1 MKITVAKLVSE
12 FKKGFLKSAIVAIM
26 SASLLGAATYYLVP
40 PGHRPVTFAFALG
53 EGRQFSGNYSTLFG
67 FYLISNF
74 TFLNGSV
81 ITRNPIEPIE
91 ELAQGKIPY
100 EEYGGEFNATQL
112 QKITISVIQFIGL
125 SDKGTGTFEVV
136 WLQNRTI
143 DVTLVDREITDLGSS
158 RSFGDIL
165 YVKSSSAPHV
175 QDETPVYEMP
185 PFFNVTRVE
194 RSRTGYWK
202 TARSWK
208 INVNQLG
215 DMLYGSETADI
226 VFTMNINMELKYKVV
241 TTAEGNL
248 TGSTNLSWSGIWG
261 TLQLTHEEDKIF
273 WVSYNFTNVKL
284 IMIVI

>member
-1 MKITVAKLVSE
+1 MSE
-12 FKKGFLKSAIVAIM
+12 YKKGFLKSAIVAIM

-40 PGHRPVTFAFALG
+40 PRHRPVTVAFALG

-81 ITRNPIEPIE
+81 VAENPFPPIE
-91 ELAQGKIPY
+91 ELARGKLPT

-112 QKITISVIQFIGL
+112 QKITITVRVPGYIGLSGL
-125 SDKGTGTFEVV
+125 SDKGTVTFKVK
-136 WLQNRTI
+136 WLQDRTI
-143 DVTLVDREITDLGSS
+143 NVTLVDREITDLGSS
-158 RSFGDIL
+158 KSFGDIW

-175 QDETPVYEMP
+175 QDETPPVFEMP
-185 PFFNVTRVE
+185 PPYFNVTRIE
-194 RSRTGYWK
+194 RSSTGYWK
-202 TARSWK
+202 NTGIWE

-215 DMLYGSETADI
+215 DMLYGSGTADI
-226 VFTMNINMELKYKVV
+226 VFTMNINMELKYEIV
-241 TTAEGNL
+241 TTSEGNL

-261 TLQLTHEEDKIF
+261 TLQLTHEGGKIF
-273 WVSYNFTNVKL
+273 WVSYNFTYVKL